1 MVTYKFFIFKKFSII
16 WDPWHD
22 KEKSKYF
29 CDFKWELIT
38 NLGGGVA
45 VFNGVVDGEEER
57 VQRRQQLDDVLVKKL
72 FRQNDFWRHVA
83 HQESVVRRKEAIEAL
98 LAFPDSLGVGVQA
111 DQLKGVA
118 LLEVDA
124 NAGTE
129 ST

>member
-1 MVTYKFFIFKKFSII
+1 MDKFFILKKVPII

-22 KEKSKYF
+22 KEKSNYF
-29 CDFKWELIT
+29 CDFKWAWNT
-38 NLGGGVA
+38 NLCAGVA
-45 VFNGVVDGEEER
+45 VFNGVVDGEEQR
-57 VQRRQQLDDVLVKKL
+57 VQRRQQLDDVLVTKL

-83 HQESVVRRKEAIEAL
+83 HQESVVRRQETIEAL

>member
-1 MVTYKFFIFKKFSII
+1 MDKFFILKKVPII

-29 CDFKWELIT
+29 CDFKWAWNT
-38 NLGGGVA
+38 NLCAGVA
-45 VFNGVVDGEEER
+45 VFNGVVDGEEQR

-72 FRQNDFWRHVA
+72 FRQNDFRRHVA
-83 HQESVVRRKEAIEAL
+83 HQESVVRRQETIEAL